1 LNTACGIPSI
11 PAHSTSGFL
20 AGQPRR
26 IQFSASAAAV
36 SGFAVCF

>member
-20 AGQPRR
+20 AGQSRR
-26 IQFSASAAAV
+26 IQFPASAAAV
-36 SGFAVCF
+36 SGLAVCF